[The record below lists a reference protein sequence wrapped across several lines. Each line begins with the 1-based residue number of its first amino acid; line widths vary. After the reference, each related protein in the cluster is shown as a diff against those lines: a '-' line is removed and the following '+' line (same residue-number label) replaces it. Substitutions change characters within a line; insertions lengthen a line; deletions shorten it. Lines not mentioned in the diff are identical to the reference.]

1 MAKIAYIR
9 YNPSKATAR
18 ILGLSNSVIEDFRAD
33 GFDSV
38 TLRQLYYKMVARDL
52 FPEEWRDNEGNKN
65 NPQSYG
71 KFKAIIG
78 KGRWGGFIDWEAIV
92 DRTRKLKKNS
102 HWESPSEIIRSCA
115 NQFRLDSRKNQ
126 DIHVEIWVEKDA
138 MVGVLDSVC
147 PGLDVPYYACRGND
161 SHSMVW
167 RASMRFRE
175 EEKRRG
181 VLVLYLGDHDPS
193 GMDMD
198 RDIRDRLEL
207 LGCKNTIVERIALS
221 EAQIKQYKPPPFW
234 AKLTDSRYEKYVE
247 KYGDKAYELD
257 ALGPRTIVE
266 LIKQKVGDNTDSAK
280 IELILQEQDVCRR
293 QLRKIA
299 ESLT

>member
-1 MAKIAYIR
+1 MAKIAYVKYR
-9 YNPSKATAR
+9 PSETTAH
-18 ILGLSNSVIEDFRAD
+18 ILGLSNVVIEDFRGD

-71 KFKAIIG
+71 KFKSIIK
-78 KGRWGGFIDWEAIV
+78 KGRYGGFIDWEAIV
-92 DRTRKLKKNS
+92 DRTRKLNKNS

-115 NQFRLDSRKNQ
+115 EQFRLDSRKDQ
-126 DIHVEIWVEKDA
+126 DIYIEIWVEKDA
-138 MVGVLDSVC
+138 MVGVLESVC

-161 SHSMVW
+161 SSSMVW
-167 RASMRFRE
+167 RASMRFKE
-175 EEKRRG
+175 EEKRRA

-198 RDIRDRLEL
+198 RDIRDRLDL
-207 LGCKNTIVERIALS
+207 LGCKNTIVERIALN

-234 AKLTDSRYEKYVE
+234 AKVTDSRYEKYVE

-257 ALGPRTIVE
+257 ALNPRQIVE
-266 LIKQKVGDNTDSAK
+266 LIKQKVGGSTDRHK
-280 IELILQEQDVCRR
+280 VELLLQEQDDCRGR
-293 QLRKIA
+293 LRKIA
-299 ESLT
+299 RSLT